1 MGFTAVKNSICP
13 RVIIAS
19 FHVLHFRSQW
29 GLHFLCFWLTVLL
42 YDFLNASS
50 ASNFKTNPGNLFP
63 RHFLQ
68 TPVERDC
75 ITFLEKA
82 EECLPVICILDQCGV
97 TVRRRGGS
105 RMGGGGVVVGAF
117 SNSDKELGVANSLF
131 LIVSHHGQWL
141 QFGQWSAP
149 PLPSHYIWGLGHKHP
164 SRVPNVPLRTTQQ
177 NLQ

>member
-13 RVIIAS
+13 CVIIAS
-19 FHVLHFRSQW
+19 IHVVRVCALQFTMRFAFPV
-29 GLHFLCFWLTVLL
+29 FLTHSFFSMPHPRRISKQILATC
-42 YDFLNASS
+42 
-50 ASNFKTNPGNLFP
+50 FP

-75 ITFLEKA
+75 ITFLEKV
-82 EECLPVICILDQCGV
+82 EECLPVICILHQCGV

-105 RMGGGGVVVGAF
+105 RMGGGGLLLELF
-117 SNSDKELGVANSLF
+117 SNSDKEAGVANSLF

-149 PLPSHYIWGLGHKHP
+149 PLPSHYIWGLAHKHP